1 MDVNVQPISVKKTD
15 MHLKEDALS
24 ELKRGPKVNPTSI
37 DVQVRDDVVTLSG
50 YVDSLTKK

>member
-37 DVQVRDDVVTLSG
+37 DV
-50 YVDSLTKK
+50 